1 MASKEVRHFGFWEV
15 VLCCKSL
22 KNLQNFWWT
31 SRIITGWYSQ
41 AGKEAKA
48 KANGEV
54 AGRLD
59 PKLLYQ
65 FVLEMS
71 SPRGT
76 WKWKTEVERVMRKIS
91 KDAWMALALL
101 QRWAPTTA
109 RTSKANALTPQ
120 WEKSRLWRANSVGFL
135 VGNLMEPRKALFTN
149 EWRTGRKKKSSS
161 MKCLDY
167 RGAVEGASSSKKEH
181 CLNTSW
187 VLKLFLLC
195 CCLVFDQCGIAS

>member
-1 MASKEVRHFGFWEV
+1 MWYELTSFTRKGSYQPLPLGQPLWSQVCEAMASKEVRHFGFWEV

-71 SPRGT
+71 SSGT
-76 WKWKTEVERVMRKIS
+76 WKWKFLRLKEWCERCLDGTGPAPKMS
-91 KDAWMALALL
+91 
-101 QRWAPTTA
+101 PTTA
-109 RTSKANALTPQ
+109 RTSSQPMRWPRSKI
-120 WEKSRLWRANSVGFL
+120 EKSLVILANSVGFL
-135 VGNLMEPRKALFTN
+135 VGNLMEHEKKHGSHMN
-149 EWRTGRKKKSSS
+149 EEQDVKRNPLQWS
-161 MKCLDY
+161 
-167 RGAVEGASSSKKEH
+167 V
-181 CLNTSW
+181 
-187 VLKLFLLC
+187 
-195 CCLVFDQCGIAS
+195 